1 VLPRHLR
8 RLADENSRRRG
19 YDLAGTRKGVVFLGE
34 RVAPAAL
41 LGTALVLAGAWLASR
56 REA

>member
-1 VLPRHLR
+1 VVAIAL
-8 RLADENSRRRG
+8 
-19 YDLAGTRKGVVFLGE
+19 GVVFLGE

>member
-1 VLPRHLR
+1 MATYFIPVVAIAL
-8 RLADENSRRRG
+8 
-19 YDLAGTRKGVVFLGE
+19 GVVFLDE

-41 LGTALVLAGAWLASR
+41 LGTVLVLVGAWLTSR